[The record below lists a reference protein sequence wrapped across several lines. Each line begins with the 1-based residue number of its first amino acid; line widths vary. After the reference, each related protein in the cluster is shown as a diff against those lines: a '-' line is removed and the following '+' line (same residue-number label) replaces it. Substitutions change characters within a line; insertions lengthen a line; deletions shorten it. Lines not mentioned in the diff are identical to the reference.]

1 MTDALVSTAWLAQH
15 AGDPGL
21 RVFEVSQEPASYASG
36 HVEGALAIDWKAD
49 LIERAD
55 ESSGRVIDAGRFAA
69 LARKL
74 AIQPD
79 DTLVFYGDQGGRHA
93 ARALWTF
100 EYYRHPGKLHW
111 VDGGREVWQQE
122 ERPLTTATPNVAP
135 SAYPEPSAPDYTI
148 RATLTDLVGG
158 LDNADLTIID
168 TRSPDEYAGTDI
180 RTARGGRIPGA
191 QHVFWKKSLAESGAL
206 LPHEQLEQLY
216 TAAFRPDSDV
226 LGGGTA
232 IAYCQLGVRA
242 AHTWFIL
249 RHVLDH
255 PDAKNYDGSWQEWGN
270 LPDTPIENETA
281 P

>member
-1 MTDALVSTAWLAQH
+1 MTDALVTTAWLAQH
-15 AGDPGL
+15 AADPGL
-21 RVFEVSQEPASYASG
+21 RIFEVSQEPASYASG
-36 HVEGALAIDWKAD
+36 HIEGALAIDWKAD

-55 ESSGRVIDAGRFAA
+55 ESSGKVIDAGRFVT

-93 ARALWTF
+93 TRALWTF

-111 VDGGREVWQQE
+111 VDGGRELWQRE
-122 ERPLTTATPNVAP
+122 GRPLTTAVPNMAT
-135 SAYPEPSAPDYTI
+135 SSYPDPPAPDYSI
-148 RATLTDLVGG
+148 RATLTDLVAG
-158 LDNADLTIID
+158 LDNADLTVID
-168 TRSPDEYAGTDI
+168 TRSPDEYAGSDI
-180 RTARGGRIPGA
+180 RSARGGRIPGA
-191 QHVFWKKSLAESGAL
+191 RNVFWKTSLAESTAL
-206 LPHEQLEQLY
+206 LPKARLEQLY
-216 TAAFRPDSDV
+216 AGVSQTAAV
-226 LGGGTA
+226 A
-232 IAYCQLGVRA
+232 AYCQLGVRA

-270 LPDTPIENETA
+270 LPDTPIEKETA